1 MQKLKINLEN
11 CYGIKDLKYCF
22 DFSNK
27 NSYIIYSPN
36 GTMKTS
42 FAKSFKDFSF
52 GNMPKDLIFPD
63 KTTLFD
69 IQNEFEEIIKP
80 EEIFVIEPYNS
91 GYESDKMSTLLV
103 NKELKKEYDQIHINI
118 DKKKDFL
125 LKELKQL
132 SKLNKNIEET
142 LSYDIMSDT
151 TRFFGAL
158 MRLQDEVENEADESL
173 IKVNYNLLFN
183 EKVQNFLNTKDFKE
197 KLENYIKIYDEL
209 ISNST
214 FFSRGNFDHY
224 NASNVEKSLKDNKF
238 FIAKHSVY
246 INQQGI
252 KKEITSDKELEE
264 AINIEKSKILENEDL
279 KNAFSEI
286 DKAIKN
292 KELVEFRNYILENQY
307 LLTKLK
313 NIKKLKQDLWV
324 AYLSERKDTYNDVVN
339 TYKESREKLREIAEQ
354 AEKEIT
360 KWQSIINIFNER
372 FYVPFNVKIDNKSDV
387 IVGKTVPVLKFDF
400 KDFYEDTSYKSVD
413 KTTLLDV
420 LSQGEKRA
428 LYILNII
435 FEIEARKELNQKTI
449 LIIDDIADSFD
460 YKNKYAIIEYL
471 KEIANSNNFYQ
482 IILTHNFDFYRTTY
496 GRLGIPRNKRLQ
508 STKNKNGIELKEIK
522 YQNNVFKTWLQNIA
536 SGNLEQAIAL
546 IPFIRNIAEYTLG
559 DTSEEYKKLTAL
571 LHIKPETSS
580 IIFNDFISIIK
591 QTLSNSV
598 LPNET
603 LLDTN
608 TKILESIYNVA
619 DQIELNTD
627 ETLELEKKI
636 VLSIAIRLKSEEYMI
651 SNIND
656 STFVD
661 GISKNQTSVL
671 MEKYQEKFPDNREAL
686 NILRR
691 VNLMTPENIHLN
703 SFMYEPILDMS
714 NEHLKVLYKDVK
726 SLFTV
731 D

>member
-36 GTMKTS
+36 GTKKTS

-69 IQNEFEEIIKP
+69 IQNESEEIIKP

-142 LSYDIMSDT
+142 LSYDIMSDS

-522 YQNNVFKTWLQNIA
+522 YQNDVFKTWLQNIA

-559 DTSEEYKKLTAL
+559 DTGEEYKKLTAL

>member
-11 CYGIKDLKYCF
+11 CYGVKDLKYCF

-69 IQNEFEEIIKP
+69 IQNESEEIIKP

-125 LKELKQL
+125 IKELKQL

-142 LSYDIMSDT
+142 LSYDIMSDS

-197 KLENYIKIYDEL
+197 KLENYIMIYDEL

-292 KELVEFRNYILENQY
+292 KELVEFRNYILKNQY

-313 NIKKLKQDLWV
+313 NIKKLKQDIWV

-400 KDFYEDTSYKSVD
+400 KDFYEDTSCKSVD

-522 YQNNVFKTWLQNIA
+522 YQNDVFKTWLQNIA
-536 SGNLEQAIAL
+536 IGNVEQAIAL

-559 DTSEEYKKLTAL
+559 DTSDEYKKLTSL
-571 LHIKPETSS
+571 LHVKSETSS
-580 IIFNDFISIIK
+580 ILFNDFISIIK

-598 LPNET
+598 LPNKI
-603 LLDTN
+603 LLDKDA
-608 TKILESIYNVA
+608 KILESIYNAA
-619 DQIELNTD
+619 DQIEINTD

-636 VLSIAIRLKSEEYMI
+636 ILSIAIRLKSEEYMI
-651 SNIND
+651 GNIND
-656 STFVD
+656 PTFVD
-661 GISKNQTSVL
+661 EISKNQTSVL
-671 MEKYQEKFPDNREAL
+671 MEKYQEKFPNNRKAI

-726 SLFTV
+726 SLFTMN
-731 D
+731 

>member
-11 CYGIKDLKYCF
+11 CYGVKDLKYCF

-69 IQNEFEEIIKP
+69 IQNESEEIIKP

-125 LKELKQL
+125 IKELKQL

-142 LSYDIMSDT
+142 LSYDIMSDS

-197 KLENYIKIYDEL
+197 KLENYIMIYDEL

-264 AINIEKSKILENEDL
+264 AINIDFL
-279 KNAFSEI
+279 K
-286 DKAIKN
+286 
-292 KELVEFRNYILENQY
+292 
-307 LLTKLK
+307 
-313 NIKKLKQDLWV
+313 
-324 AYLSERKDTYNDVVN
+324 YN
-339 TYKESREKLREIAEQ
+339 
-354 AEKEIT
+354 
-360 KWQSIINIFNER
+360 F
-372 FYVPFNVKIDNKSDV
+372 
-387 IVGKTVPVLKFDF
+387 
-400 KDFYEDTSYKSVD
+400 
-413 KTTLLDV
+413 
-420 LSQGEKRA
+420 
-428 LYILNII
+428 
-435 FEIEARKELNQKTI
+435 
-449 LIIDDIADSFD
+449 
-460 YKNKYAIIEYL
+460 
-471 KEIANSNNFYQ
+471 
-482 IILTHNFDFYRTTY
+482 
-496 GRLGIPRNKRLQ
+496 
-508 STKNKNGIELKEIK
+508 
-522 YQNNVFKTWLQNIA
+522 
-536 SGNLEQAIAL
+536 
-546 IPFIRNIAEYTLG
+546 
-559 DTSEEYKKLTAL
+559 
-571 LHIKPETSS
+571 
-580 IIFNDFISIIK
+580 
-591 QTLSNSV
+591 
-598 LPNET
+598 
-603 LLDTN
+603 
-608 TKILESIYNVA
+608 
-619 DQIELNTD
+619 
-627 ETLELEKKI
+627 
-636 VLSIAIRLKSEEYMI
+636 
-651 SNIND
+651 
-656 STFVD
+656 
-661 GISKNQTSVL
+661 
-671 MEKYQEKFPDNREAL
+671 
-686 NILRR
+686 
-691 VNLMTPENIHLN
+691 
-703 SFMYEPILDMS
+703 
-714 NEHLKVLYKDVK
+714 
-726 SLFTV
+726 
-731 D
+731 

>member
-142 LSYDIMSDT
+142 LSYDIMSDS

-183 EKVQNFLNTKDFKE
+183 EKVQNFLDTKDFKE

-522 YQNNVFKTWLQNIA
+522 YQNDVFKTWLQNIA

>member
-1 MQKLKINLEN
+1 MKKLQIHLEN
-11 CYGIKDLKYCF
+11 CYGIKALTYAF
-22 DFSNK
+22 DFGAK

-42 FAKSFKDFSF
+42 FAKSFKDFSLK
-52 GNMPKDLIFPD
+52 NIPKDLIFPD
-63 KTTLFD
+63 KTTVFN
-69 IQNEFEEIIKP
+69 IQDESEKTIP
-80 EEIFVIEPYNS
+80 PDSIFVIEPYNQ

-103 NKELKKEYDQIHINI
+103 NKELKNEYDKIHINI

-132 SKLNKNIEET
+132 SKLSKNIEEIFSIDVT
-142 LSYDIMSDT
+142 DESNS
-151 TRFFGAL
+151 FFRAL

-173 IKVNYNLLFN
+173 TNVDYNILFN
-183 EKVQNFLNTKDFKE
+183 EKVQTFLNTKDFKE
-197 KLENYIKIYDEL
+197 KLENYINIYDEL

-252 KKEITSDKELEE
+252 KKEISSDKELEE
-264 AINIEKSKILENEDL
+264 AINIEKAKILDNEEL
-279 KNAFSEI
+279 KSAFSEI

-292 KELVEFRNYILENQY
+292 KELVEFRNYILQKQY
-307 LLTKLK
+307 LLPKLK
-313 NIKKLKQDLWV
+313 NLKKLKQDIWV
-324 AYLSERKDTYNDVVN
+324 AYLSTRKDTYNEVIA
-339 TYKESREKLREIAEQ
+339 TYKDSRENLKRIAEQ

-360 KWQSIINIFNER
+360 KWQAIINIFNDR
-372 FYVPFNVKIDNKSDV
+372 FYVPFNVRIDNKSDV
-387 IVGKTVPVLKFDF
+387 IVGEKVPTLKFEF
-400 KDFYEDTSYKSVD
+400 KDFYEEASCKIVD
-413 KTTLLDV
+413 KEMLLNV

-435 FEIEARKELNQKTI
+435 FEIEARKELDQKTI

-471 KEIANSNNFYQ
+471 KEIATSDNFYQ

-496 GRLGIPRNKRLQ
+496 GRLGIQRDRRLQAIRNKY
-508 STKNKNGIELKEIK
+508 GIELKEIK
-522 YQNNVFKTWLQNIA
+522 YQNDVFKTWLLNI
-536 SGNLEQAIAL
+536 SKGNLEQLIAL

-559 DTSEEYKKLTAL
+559 DSSEQYKKLTSL
-571 LHIKPETSS
+571 LHIKPETPS
-580 IIFNDFISIIK
+580 ITFSDFLSIIK
-591 QTLSNSV
+591 QTLSN
-598 LPNET
+598 
-603 LLDTN
+603 DTVPKAGSIN
-608 TKILESIYNVA
+608 VEDKILSNVYQVA
-619 DQIELNTD
+619 DQIEIEQE

-636 VLSIAIRLKSEEYMI
+636 VLSIATRLKSEEYMI
-651 SNIND
+651 NKINN
-656 STFVD
+656 SSLVE
-661 GISKNQTSVL
+661 GITKNQTATLVDL
-671 MEKYQEKFPDNREAL
+671 FQKQFPEDKKSL
-686 NILRR
+686 KILKR

-714 NEHLKVLYKDVK
+714 NEHLKVLYKDIK
-726 SLFTV
+726 TLSES
-731 D
+731 